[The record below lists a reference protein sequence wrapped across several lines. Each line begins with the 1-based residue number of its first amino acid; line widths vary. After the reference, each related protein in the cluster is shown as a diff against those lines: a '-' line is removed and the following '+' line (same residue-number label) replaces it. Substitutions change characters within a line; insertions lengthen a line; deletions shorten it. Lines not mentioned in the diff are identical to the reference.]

1 MVPQR
6 KLCLSAILACGL
18 VGGLGLGAARAG
30 DVACPG
36 NPNAL
41 GVSRVITVTPN
52 DYSRLGSMQYRQ
64 TLPLADHE
72 VVLTFDDG
80 PLPPYTSRVLT
91 ALAHECVKATFFMVG
106 SMARAYPQMVR
117 LVAEL
122 GHTIG
127 NHSQN
132 HPIHFDAIGEARAEN
147 EVENGIR
154 SIKTALAG
162 EGALAPYF
170 RVPGLGRTHAVEKFL
185 QSQNIVVW
193 SSDTVADDWTPISS
207 DQVLHR
213 ALRRL
218 EARGRGILLLHD
230 IHNRTA
236 SMLPA
241 LLRALKAR
249 GFHIVHV
256 VPGKA
261 PQHPQ
266 PEVAN
271 VMVASA
277 SAEKLPSPQLL
288 LNDADG
294 VAAIEAKVRRIAHLG
309 VIRTGSHVRPEPVAK
324 HIRRFRAGRRVQTA
338 SVAPVDHFRPV
349 ALP

>member
-1 MVPQR
+1 MESQR
-6 KLCLSAILACGL
+6 KLCLSAILACL
-18 VGGLGLGAARAG
+18 TFAMSPGGAKAG
-30 DVACPG
+30 EVACPG
-36 NPNAL
+36 NPDAL
-41 GVSRVITVTPN
+41 GVSRVITVTPE
-52 DYSRLGSMQYRQ
+52 DYSRLGRMQYRQ

-106 SMARAYPQMVR
+106 RMAAAYPQMVR

-132 HPIHFDAIGEARAEN
+132 HPIHFDAITEARAESM
-147 EVENGIR
+147 R
-154 SIKTALAG
+154 SIKTALG
-162 EGALAPYF
+162 NEGTLAPFF
-170 RVPGLGRTHAVEKFL
+170 RIPGLGRTHAVENFL
-185 QSQNIVVW
+185 ASHEMIVW

-218 EARGRGILLLHD
+218 EEKGRGILLLHD
-230 IHNRTA
+230 IHARTA
-236 SMLPA
+236 SMLPK
-241 LLRALKAR
+241 LLRELKAR

-256 VPGKA
+256 VPGRT
-261 PQHPQ
+261 PSQ
-266 PEVAN
+266 PPVETAK

-277 SAEKLPSPQLL
+277 TPEKLPIPRLL
-288 LNDADG
+288 SNDAES
-294 VAAIEAKVRRIAHLG
+294 VPAIEEKARQIASLG
-309 VIRTGSHVRPEPVAK
+309 ATRKHARPEPAAP
-324 HIRRFRAGRRVQTA
+324 HIRGSKPGKPVQTA
-338 SVAPVDHFRPV
+338 AI
-349 ALP
+349 LPTRVEAGVLR

>member
-1 MVPQR
+1 MESQR
-6 KLCLSAILACGL
+6 KLCLSAVLACL
-18 VGGLGLGAARAG
+18 TFAMSPGGAKAG
-30 DVACPG
+30 EVACPG
-36 NPNAL
+36 NPDAL
-41 GVSRVITVTPN
+41 GVSRVITVTPE
-52 DYSRLGSMQYRQ
+52 DYSRLGRMQYRQ

-106 SMARAYPQMVR
+106 RMAAAYPQMVR

-132 HPIHFDAIGEARAEN
+132 HPIHFDAITEARAES
-147 EVENGIR
+147 EIENGMR
-154 SIKTALAG
+154 SIKTALG
-162 EGALAPYF
+162 NEGTLAPFF
-170 RVPGLGRTHAVEKFL
+170 RIPGLGRTHAVENFL
-185 QSQNIVVW
+185 ASHEMIVW

-218 EARGRGILLLHD
+218 EEKGRGILLLHD
-230 IHNRTA
+230 IHARTA
-236 SMLPA
+236 SMLPK
-241 LLRALKAR
+241 LLRELKAR

-256 VPGKA
+256 VPGRT
-261 PQHPQ
+261 PSQ
-266 PEVAN
+266 PPVETAK

-277 SAEKLPSPQLL
+277 TPEKLPIPRSLS
-288 LNDADG
+288 NDAES
-294 VAAIEAKVRRIAHLG
+294 VPAIEEKARQIASLG
-309 VIRTGSHVRPEPVAK
+309 ATRKHARPEPAAP
-324 HIRRFRAGRRVQTA
+324 HIRGSKPGKPVQTA
-338 SVAPVDHFRPV
+338 AI
-349 ALP
+349 LPTGVEAGVLR

>member
-1 MVPQR
+1 MLSQR
-6 KLCLSAILACGL
+6 KLCLSVILACGL
-18 VGGLGLGAARAG
+18 ICETGFGAAQAG
-30 DVACPG
+30 DATCPG

-41 GVSRVITVTPN
+41 GVSRVITVTPD

-91 ALAHECVKATFFMVG
+91 ALAHECVHATFFMVG

-132 HPIHFDAIGEARAEN
+132 HPIHFDALGEGRAES
-147 EVENGIR
+147 EVENGAR
-154 SIKTALAG
+154 SIKAALG
-162 EGALAPYF
+162 NEGTLAPFF
-170 RVPGLGRTHAVEKFL
+170 RIPGLGRTHAVENFL
-185 QSQNIVVW
+185 RANHMIVW

-207 DQVLHR
+207 DQVLQR

-218 EARGRGILLLHD
+218 EAKGRGILLLHD

-236 SMLPA
+236 SMLPT
-241 LLRALKAR
+241 LLRELKSR

-256 VPGKA
+256 VPGKSPSEPPVETA
-261 PQHPQ
+261 K
-266 PEVAN
+266 
-271 VMVASA
+271 VMMASA
-277 SAEKLPSPQLL
+277 SPEKVQIPQILA
-288 LNDADG
+288 NDAES
-294 VAAIEAKVRRIAHLG
+294 VPAIEAKARQIASLG
-309 VIRTGSHVRPEPVAK
+309 VVHAHPHAGSEPAAR
-324 HIRRFRAGRRVQTA
+324 HIRRAKPGKPVQTA
-338 SVAPVDHFRPV
+338 QVPPERLEPGLLH
-349 ALP
+349 

>member
-1 MVPQR
+1 MLSQR
-6 KLCLSAILACGL
+6 KLCLSAFLACGL
-18 VGGLGLGAARAG
+18 VCGMGLGAAQAG
-30 DVACPG
+30 DVTCPG

-41 GVSRVITVTPN
+41 GVSRVITVTPE
-52 DYSRLGSMQYRQ
+52 DYSRLGTMQYRQ

-80 PLPPYTSRVLT
+80 PLPPYTGRVLT

-106 SMARAYPQMVR
+106 SMARAYPRMAR

-132 HPIHFDAIGEARAEN
+132 HPIHFDTIGEVRAES

-162 EGALAPYF
+162 EGTLAPFF
-170 RVPGLGRTHAVEKFL
+170 RIPGLGRSHALEHFL

-207 DQVLHR
+207 DQVLQR

-218 EARGRGILLLHD
+218 EAKGRGILLLHD
-230 IHNRTA
+230 IHARTA

-241 LLRALKAR
+241 LLRQLKAR
-249 GFHIVHV
+249 GFHIVQV
-256 VPGKA
+256 VPGKSPSDPPVETA
-261 PQHPQ
+261 K
-266 PEVAN
+266 
-271 VMVASA
+271 VMMASA
-277 SAEKLPSPQLL
+277 SPEKLPIPQILA
-288 LNDADG
+288 NDAES
-294 VAAIEAKVRRIAHLG
+294 VPAIEAKLRQIEG
-309 VIRTGSHVRPEPVAK
+309 VGATHSHSHAESEPAK
-324 HIRRFRAGRRVQTA
+324 RHIHRAKPGKAVQTA
-338 SVAPVDHFRPV
+338 LVVPERIEPGLLH
-349 ALP
+349 

>member
-1 MVPQR
+1 MVSHR
-6 KLCLSAILACGL
+6 KLCLGAILACLAFATGP
-18 VGGLGLGAARAG
+18 GGAKA
-30 DVACPG
+30 DEVACPG

-41 GVSRVITVTPN
+41 GVSRVVTVTPE

-106 SMARAYPQMVR
+106 RMAAAYPQMVR

-132 HPIHFDAIGEARAEN
+132 HPIHFDAITEGRAEN
-147 EVENGIR
+147 EIENGVR
-154 SIKTALAG
+154 SIKTALG
-162 EGALAPYF
+162 NEGTLAPFF
-170 RVPGLGRTHAVEKFL
+170 RIPGLGRTRAVEHFL
-185 QSQNIVVW
+185 ATQDVIVW
-193 SSDTVADDWTPISS
+193 SSDTVADDWTPISG
-207 DQVLHR
+207 DQVRQR

-218 EARGRGILLLHD
+218 EAKGRGILLLHD

-241 LLRALKAR
+241 LLRDLKAR

-256 VPGKA
+256 VPGKT
-261 PQHPQ
+261 PSQ
-266 PEVAN
+266 PPVETAK
-271 VMVASA
+271 VMMASA
-277 SAEKLPSPQLL
+277 APEKLPIPQVIS
-288 LNDADG
+288 NDAES
-294 VAAIEAKVRRIAHLG
+294 VPAIEQKLKQIASLGAVRSSHAK
-309 VIRTGSHVRPEPVAK
+309 SEPAARHIQRAK
-324 HIRRFRAGRRVQTA
+324 PGKAVQTA
-338 SVAPVDHFRPV
+338 AV
-349 ALP
+349 LPDRADSGVLR

>member
-6 KLCLSAILACGL
+6 KLCLSAILACSLSFGISA
-18 VGGLGLGAARAG
+18 VAQASDA
-30 DVACPG
+30 ACPG

-41 GVSRVITVTPN
+41 GVSRVITVTPE

-91 ALAHECVKATFFMVG
+91 ALAHECVHATFFMVG

-132 HPIHFDAIGEARAEN
+132 HPIHFDVIGEARAEN

-162 EGALAPYF
+162 EGTLAPYF
-170 RVPGLGRTHAVEKFL
+170 RVPGLGRTHAVENFL
-185 QSQNIVVW
+185 KSQNIVVW

-218 EARGRGILLLHD
+218 EAKGRGILLLHD
-230 IHNRTA
+230 IHARTA
-236 SMLPA
+236 TMLPA
-241 LLRALKAR
+241 LLRELKAR

-256 VPGKA
+256 VPGKSPSDPPA
-261 PQHPQ
+261 
-266 PEVAN
+266 EAAK
-271 VMVASA
+271 VMMASA
-277 SAEKLPSPQLL
+277 SPEKLPIPQILA
-288 LNDADG
+288 NDAEN
-294 VAAIEAKVRRIAHLG
+294 VPAIEEKARQIASLG
-309 VIRTGSHVRPEPVAK
+309 VTHSRSHSNSEPAAR
-324 HIRRFRAGRRVQTA
+324 HIRRAKPGKPVQTA
-338 SVAPVDHFRPV
+338 Q
-349 ALP
+349 ALPERIEPSLLH